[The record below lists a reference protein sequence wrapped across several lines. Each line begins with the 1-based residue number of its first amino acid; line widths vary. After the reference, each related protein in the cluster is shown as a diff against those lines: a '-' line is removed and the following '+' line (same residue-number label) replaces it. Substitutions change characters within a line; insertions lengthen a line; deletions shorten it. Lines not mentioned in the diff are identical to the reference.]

1 MTMIPLQGTAQI
13 IFYVV
18 VLLAVTPLLGSYMAR
33 VYEGE
38 NVLLA
43 RWFGFAE
50 RGFYRLLR
58 TSPDEEQDWKGY
70 GTSVIVFSLLFLIPL
85 YVLLRLQGQLPLNPD
100 HLTSVN
106 AGVAANTASSFI
118 TNTNWQYYGGEYTM
132 SYLSQMAGLAV
143 QNFISAAVGMAVLA
157 AMIRGFAR
165 RETTRLGNFWVDLY
179 RTTAYILLPICIV
192 TAAFFIW
199 QGIPDTFSGHAV
211 VHTVQGHTQSIGRG
225 PVASQIAMK
234 QLGTNGGGFYNSNS
248 AVPFENPNGFTNF
261 VEMLFILIIG
271 SAEVFMFGKMVR
283 ATRQGWAI
291 LSVMFIL
298 MIAGVVIA
306 APAEQHGTPVL
317 HDSGVNL
324 AASSTSPGG
333 NMEGK
338 ETRFGIA
345 NTALWATVTTDASN
359 GSVTGS
365 HDSFS
370 ALGGAVPLTN
380 IFIGE
385 VIFGGVGSGLYGML
399 MLVIIAVFVGG
410 LMVGRTPEYL
420 GKKIEAREMK
430 LAVIGSI
437 WVPLVVLTLT
447 AIAMSTHAGKLSI
460 FNAGPHGFSE
470 AFYAYTSQT
479 NNNGSAFA
487 GYGALHFSTMLGA
500 FAMLVGRFVPLLA
513 ALAIGGSVAMKK
525 TAPASAGTMRTDG
538 PTFVVL
544 LTSVVILL
552 PALTILPAIV
562 LGPVVEALTTR
573 LF

>member
-1 MTMIPLQGTAQI
+1 VTMITSQGAAQI
-13 IFYVV
+13 VVYVV
-18 VLLAVTPLLGSYMAR
+18 VLLILTPLLGSYMAR

-38 NVLLA
+38 QVLLA

-58 TSPDEEQDWKGY
+58 TSPDEEQDWKAY
-70 GTSVIVFSLLFLIPL
+70 GTSVLVFSLLFLIPL
-85 YVLLRLQGQLPLNPD
+85 FVLLRVQGHLPLNPD
-100 HLTSVN
+100 HLPAVN
-106 AGVAANTASSFI
+106 AGVSVNTAVSFV
-118 TNTNWQYYGGEYTM
+118 TNTNWQYYGGESTM

-143 QNFISAAVGMAVLA
+143 QNFVSAAVGMAVLA

-165 RETTRLGNFWVDLY
+165 RETAKLGNFWVDLY
-179 RTTAYILLPICIV
+179 RSTIYILLPLSIV
-192 TAAFFIW
+192 LATVLIW
-199 QGIPDTFSGHAV
+199 QGVPDTFSGHAV
-211 VHTVQGHTQSIGRG
+211 AHTVQGHTQAIARG
-225 PVASQIAMK
+225 PVASQVAIK
-234 QLGTNGGGFYNSNS
+234 QLGTNGGGVYNSNS
-248 AVPFENPNGFTNF
+248 AVPFENPTGLTNF
-261 VEMLFILIIG
+261 LEMLSILLIG

-283 ATRQGWAI
+283 ATRQGWAL
-291 LSVMFIL
+291 LSVMYIC

-306 APAEQHGTPVL
+306 APAEQHASPVL
-317 HDSGVNL
+317 RQAGVNV
-324 AASSTSPGG
+324 AASAAQPGG

-345 NTALWATVTTDASN
+345 NTALWADVTTDASN
-359 GSVTGS
+359 GSVNGG
-365 HDSFS
+365 HDSLT
-370 ALGGAVPLTN
+370 AMGGAVPLVN

-430 LAVIGSI
+430 LAVIGSV
-437 WVPLVVLTLT
+437 WVPIVVLVLT
-447 AIAMSTHAGKLSI
+447 GIAMSTAAGKASI
-460 FNAGPHGFSE
+460 FNAGPHGFTE
-470 AFYAYTSQT
+470 AFYAYTSQG

-487 GYGALHFSTMLGA
+487 GYGATHFSEMMGA
-500 FAMLVGRFVPLLA
+500 FAMLVGRFVPLLV
-513 ALAIGGSVAMKK
+513 ALAIGGSVAAKK
-525 TAPASAGTMRTDG
+525 TAPASAGTLRTDG

-544 LTSVVILL
+544 LTGVVILL

>member
-1 MTMIPLQGTAQI
+1 MTMIPTEGVGQI
-13 IFYVV
+13 VFYVI
-18 VLLAVTPLLGSYMAR
+18 VLLAVTPLLGTYMAK

-58 TSPDEEQDWKGY
+58 ISPDEEQNWKQY
-70 GTSVIVFSLLFLIPL
+70 GLSVLVFSLLFMVPL
-85 YVLLRLQGQLPLNPD
+85 YALLRLQGHLPLNPD
-100 HLTSVN
+100 HLSGVN
-106 AGVAANTASSFI
+106 AGVAVNTAASFV

-165 RETTRLGNFWVDLY
+165 RETTKLGNFWVDLY
-179 RTTAYILLPICIV
+179 RTVAYILLPICIV

-199 QGIPDTFSGHAV
+199 QGIPETFSGHAV
-211 VHTVQGHTQSIGRG
+211 AHTLQGHTQSIGRG

-248 AVPFENPNGFTNF
+248 SVPFENPTGFTDF
-261 VEMLFILIIG
+261 VEMLFILLIG

-283 ATRQGWAI
+283 ATRQGWAV

-298 MIAGVVIA
+298 MITGVVIA
-306 APAEQHGTPVL
+306 APAEQHGPPVL
-317 HDSGVNL
+317 HAAGVNL
-324 AASSTSPGG
+324 AANGSQSGG

-338 ETRFGIA
+338 EVRFGIA
-345 NTALWATVTTDASN
+345 NTALWATATTDASN
-359 GSVTGS
+359 GSVNGS

-430 LAVIGSI
+430 LATIGSI
-437 WVPLVVLTLT
+437 FVPIVVLVLT

-487 GYGALHFSTMLGA
+487 GYGATHFSTMMGA

-513 ALAIGGSVAMKK
+513 ALAIGGSVAAKK

-544 LTSVVILL
+544 LTGVVILL
-552 PALTILPAIV
+552 PALTILPALV